1 MRNVNDIIGETR
13 EEVLEERTYEI
24 ADKVDEIAY
33 DLMNIRDSL
42 NELFS
47 NYEDYIEDMNE
58 DEEEKFCDDIY
69 TKLCDLEEIFDLIKK
84 ARV

>member
-13 EEVLEERTYEI
+13 EEVLDERAYEVC
-24 ADKVDEIAY
+24 DKVDDIAY
-33 DLMNIRDSL
+33 DLNNLKDSL

-47 NYEDYIEDMNE
+47 NYEDYIEDMDE
-58 DEEEKFCDDIY
+58 DEEANFCDDIY
-69 TKLCDLEEIFDLIKK
+69 TKLCNLEEIFDLIKK

>member
-1 MRNVNDIIGETR
+1 MRDVKNIIGETR
-13 EEVLEERTYEI
+13 EEVLEERAYEVY
-24 ADKVDEIAY
+24 DKVDDIAY
-33 DLMNIRDSL
+33 DLNSLKDSL

-47 NYEDYIEDMNE
+47 NYEEYIEDMNE

-69 TKLCDLEEIFDLIKK
+69 TKLCDLEEILDLIKK

>member
-13 EEVLEERTYEI
+13 EEVLEERAYDVY
-24 ADKVDEIAY
+24 DKVDDIAY
-33 DLMNIRDSL
+33 DLNNLKDSL

-47 NYEDYIEDMNE
+47 NYEEYIEDMNE

-69 TKLCDLEEIFDLIKK
+69 TKLCDLEEILDLIKK

>member
-1 MRNVNDIIGETR
+1 MRDVKNIIGETR
-13 EEVLEERTYEI
+13 EEVLEERAYEVY
-24 ADKVDEIAY
+24 DKVDDIAY
-33 DLMNIRDSL
+33 DLNSLKDSL

-47 NYEDYIEDMNE
+47 NYKEYIEDMNE

-69 TKLCDLEEIFDLIKK
+69 TKLCDLEEILDLIKK

>member
-1 MRNVNDIIGETR
+1 MRNVNNIIGETR
-13 EEVLEERTYEI
+13 EEVLEERAYEVY
-24 ADKVDEIAY
+24 DKVDDIAY
-33 DLMNIRDSL
+33 DLNNLKDNL

-47 NYEDYIEDMNE
+47 NYEEYIEDMNE

-69 TKLCDLEEIFDLIKK
+69 TKLCDLEEILDLIKK

>member
-1 MRNVNDIIGETR
+1 MRNVNNIIGETR
-13 EEVLEERTYEI
+13 EEVLEERAYEVY
-24 ADKVDEIAY
+24 DKVDDIAY
-33 DLMNIRDSL
+33 DLNNLKDSL
-42 NELFS
+42 NDLFS
-47 NYEDYIEDMNE
+47 NYEEYIEDMNE

>member
-1 MRNVNDIIGETR
+1 MKNVNDIIGETR
-13 EEVLEERTYEI
+13 EEVLEERAYEVC
-24 ADKVDEIAY
+24 DKVDDIAY
-33 DLMNIRDSL
+33 DLNNLKDSL

-47 NYEDYIEDMNE
+47 NYEDYIEDMDE
-58 DEEEKFCDDIY
+58 DEEANFCDDIY